1 MNYDWIIGLK
11 SELFT
16 TLIIVV
22 LLLIKLGKGMRNGSL
37 LQITQLLL
45 LVNLA
50 LAFGW
55 NGNGFLFGNMF
66 QTSQLFGFEK
76 AILIAGVYLLVLVNH
91 QWLEKQEHLPEF
103 LVLMLSALL
112 GMQTMISS
120 GNFLMLYLSLE
131 LATIPV
137 AAMANFDLDKKR
149 SSEAAM
155 KMILSSALS
164 SGILLMGI
172 SLLYGATGTISFEAL
187 PQALKADNGLHLLAL
202 VMIFAAFAFKL
213 SAVPFHLWTAD
224 VYEGSPM
231 PVTAFLS
238 VVSKGAVAFV
248 LTSTFYRAFQP
259 MFETWYQL
267 LAIIG
272 LITIIIGN
280 LFAIRQD
287 NIKRMLAFSSIAQ
300 VGFVLIG
307 ISANSPAGLAS
318 VIYFVLIYV
327 FSNIAAFGVAAVIAA
342 QTGSE
347 QISDYKGLYANNKL
361 LTWIMALA
369 LFSLAGIPPTAGF
382 FGKFFLLTAGA
393 VRADFWLV
401 IIAALNMMVSLYYY
415 LRVVR
420 NMFNT
425 ETAQPT
431 IAIPVTVKLGLYLCV
446 AGILITGIAG
456 WIYDYIAML
465 NR

>member
-22 LLLIKLGKGMRNGSL
+22 LLLIKLGKGMRNN
-37 LQITQLLL
+37 QLLDFIQPL
-45 LVNLA
+45 LFANIA
-50 LAFGW
+50 IAFGR
-55 NGNGFLFGNMF
+55 NTNEFLFGNMF

-76 AILIAGVYLLVLVNH
+76 AILITGVYLIIMVH
-91 QWLEKQEHLPEF
+91 RQWLEKQEHLPEF

-112 GMQTMISS
+112 GMQTMIAS
-120 GNFLMLYLSLE
+120 GNFLLLYLSLE

-155 KMILSSALS
+155 KMILSSAFS

-187 PQALKADNGLHLLAL
+187 PQALKADNGLNLLSL

-318 VIYFVLIYV
+318 VIYFVLIYI

-347 QISDYKGLYANNKL
+347 QINDYKGLYANNKF

-393 VRADFWLV
+393 VRANFWLV

-420 NMFNT
+420 NMFST
-425 ETAQPT
+425 ETAQPAVT
-431 IAIPVTVKLGLYLCV
+431 IPVTVKLGLYLCV

>member
-11 SELFT
+11 SELYT
-16 TLIIVV
+16 TLLIVV
-22 LLLIKLGKGMRNGSL
+22 LLLIKLGKGMRNKDL
-37 LQITQLLL
+37 LDLVQILLFA
-45 LVNLA
+45 NIA
-50 LAFGW
+50 IAFGR
-55 NGNGFLFGNMF
+55 NTNGFLFGNMF

-76 AILIAGVYLLVLVNH
+76 AILITGVYLIIMVH
-91 QWLEKQEHLPEF
+91 RQWLEKQEHLTEF

-120 GNFLMLYLSLE
+120 GNFLLLYLSLE

-172 SLLYGATGTISFEAL
+172 SLLYGATGTIGFETL
-187 PQALKADNGLHLLAL
+187 PQALKADNGLHLLSL

-280 LFAIRQD
+280 LFAIRQE

-327 FSNIAAFGVAAVIAA
+327 FSNIAAFGVSAVIAA

-347 QISDYKGLYANNKL
+347 QIGDYKGLYANNKL
-361 LTWIMALA
+361 LTWVMALA

-420 NMFNT
+420 NMFST
-425 ETAQPT
+425 ETTQAT
-431 IAIPVTVKLGLYLCV
+431 ITIPITVRLGFYLCV

-456 WIYDYIAML
+456 WVYDYIAML

>member
-1 MNYDWIIGLK
+1 
-11 SELFT
+11 
-16 TLIIVV
+16 
-22 LLLIKLGKGMRNGSL
+22 
-37 LQITQLLL
+37 
-45 LVNLA
+45 
-50 LAFGW
+50 
-55 NGNGFLFGNMF
+55 
-66 QTSQLFGFEK
+66 
-76 AILIAGVYLLVLVNH
+76 
-91 QWLEKQEHLPEF
+91 
-103 LVLMLSALL
+103 
-112 GMQTMISS
+112 
-120 GNFLMLYLSLE
+120 
-131 LATIPV
+131 
-137 AAMANFDLDKKR
+137 
-149 SSEAAM
+149 
-155 KMILSSALS
+155 
-164 SGILLMGI
+164 
-172 SLLYGATGTISFEAL
+172 L
-187 PQALKADNGLHLLAL
+187 PQALKADNGLHLLSL

-280 LFAIRQD
+280 LFAIRQE

-327 FSNIAAFGVAAVIAA
+327 FSNIAAFGVSAVIAA

-347 QISDYKGLYANNKL
+347 QIGDYKGLYANNKL
-361 LTWIMALA
+361 LTWVMALA

-420 NMFNT
+420 NMFST
-425 ETAQPT
+425 ETTQAT
-431 IAIPVTVKLGLYLCV
+431 ITIPITVRLGFYLCV

-456 WIYDYIAML
+456 WVYDYIAML

>member
-1 MNYDWIIGLK
+1 MKWWL
-11 SELFT
+11 
-16 TLIIVV
+16 
-22 LLLIKLGKGMRNGSL
+22 
-37 LQITQLLL
+37 TQRLT
-45 LVNLA
+45 LA
-50 LAFGW
+50 L
-55 NGNGFLFGNMF
+55 
-66 QTSQLFGFEK
+66 
-76 AILIAGVYLLVLVNH
+76 GVL
-91 QWLEKQEHLPEF
+91 

-172 SLLYGATGTISFEAL
+172 SLLYGATGTIGFEAL
-187 PQALKADNGLHLLAL
+187 PQALKADNGLHLLSL

-238 VVSKGAVAFV
+238 VVSKGTVAFV

-342 QTGSE
+342 QTSSE
-347 QISDYKGLYANNKL
+347 QIDGYKGLYANNKM
-361 LTWIMALA
+361 LTWVMALA

-420 NMFNT
+420 NMFST
-425 ETAQPT
+425 ETVQPT
-431 IAIPVTVKLGLYLCV
+431 MTIPVTVKLGLYLCV

>member
-11 SELFT
+11 SELLT
-16 TLIIVV
+16 ILIIVV
-22 LLLIKLGKGMRNGSL
+22 LLMIKLGKGMRNSSL
-37 LQITQLLL
+37 LQTTQILLL
-45 LVNLA
+45 INLA

-55 NGNGFLFGNMF
+55 NGNGFLFGNAF
-66 QTSQLFGFEK
+66 QVSQLFGFEK
-76 AILIAGVYLLVLVNH
+76 AILIAGVYLLLLVHH

-120 GNFLMLYLSLE
+120 GNFLLLYLSLE

-172 SLLYGATGTISFEAL
+172 SLLYGATGTIGFEAL
-187 PQALKADNGLHLLAL
+187 PQALKADNGLHLLSL

-280 LFAIRQD
+280 LFAIRQE

-347 QISDYKGLYANNKL
+347 QINAYKGLYANNKM

-420 NMFNT
+420 NMFST
-425 ETAQPT
+425 EATHPALT
-431 IAIPVTVKLGLYLCV
+431 VPVTVKLGLYLCV
-446 AGILITGIAG
+446 AGILITGVAG

>member
-91 QWLEKQEHLPEF
+91 QCLEKQEHLPEF

-112 GMQTMISS
+112 GMQTMISA

-172 SLLYGATGTISFEAL
+172 SLLYGATGTIGFEAL
-187 PQALKADNGLHLLAL
+187 PQALKADNGLQLLSL

-347 QISDYKGLYANNKL
+347 QISDYKGLYTNNKL
-361 LTWIMALA
+361 LTWVMALA

-431 IAIPVTVKLGLYLCV
+431 ITIPVTVKLGLYLCV

>member
-11 SELFT
+11 SELLT

-22 LLLIKLGKGMRNGSL
+22 LLLIKLGKGMRNNHL
-37 LQITQLLL
+37 LDFIQPLLFA
-45 LVNLA
+45 NIA
-50 LAFGW
+50 IAFGR
-55 NGNGFLFGNMF
+55 NTNEFLFGNMF

-76 AILIAGVYLLVLVNH
+76 AILITGVYLIIMVH
-91 QWLEKQEHLPEF
+91 RQWLEKQEHLPEF

-112 GMQTMISS
+112 GMQTMIAS
-120 GNFLMLYLSLE
+120 GNFLLLYLSLE

-172 SLLYGATGTISFEAL
+172 SLLYGATGTIGFEAL
-187 PQALKADNGLHLLAL
+187 SQALKADNGLHLLSL

-267 LAIIG
+267 LATIG
-272 LITIIIGN
+272 LITIIVGN
-280 LFAIRQD
+280 LFAIRQE

-307 ISANSPAGLAS
+307 ISANSPAGIAS

-347 QISDYKGLYANNKL
+347 QINDYKGLYTNNKL
-361 LTWIMALA
+361 LTWVMALA

-401 IIAALNMMVSLYYY
+401 IIAALNMVVSLYYY

-420 NMFNT
+420 NMFST
-425 ETAQPT
+425 ETTQPT

-446 AGILITGIAG
+446 AGIVITGIAG

>member
-11 SELFT
+11 SELLT
-16 TLIIVV
+16 TLIIVI
-22 LLLIKLGKGMRNGSL
+22 LLLIKLGKGMRNSSL
-37 LQITQLLL
+37 LQITQILL

-50 LAFGW
+50 LAFAW

-76 AILIAGVYLLVLVNH
+76 AILIAGVYLIILVHH

-120 GNFLMLYLSLE
+120 GNFLLLYLSLE

-172 SLLYGATGTISFEAL
+172 SLLYGATGTIGFEAL
-187 PQALKADNGLHLLAL
+187 PQALKADNGLHLLSL

-280 LFAIRQD
+280 LFAIRQE

-347 QISDYKGLYANNKL
+347 QINAYKGLYANNKM
-361 LTWIMALA
+361 LTWVMALA

-415 LRVVR
+415 LSVVR
-420 NMFNT
+420 NMFST
-425 ETAQPT
+425 EATHPALT
-431 IAIPVTVKLGLYLCV
+431 VPVTVKLGLYLCV